1 MGDAPVRKRDLVGRV
16 EMREGGGRRCVVA
29 IVAIVVVVVV
39 VILGHRCVGLG
50 VKFFGKR
57 GGACKKGELLKW

>member
-29 IVAIVVVVVV
+29 IVVVVVV
-39 VILGHRCVGLG
+39 VILGHRCVGLS